1 MTLPSRQHPRLKNY
15 DYGQCGCYH
24 ITICVKNRR
33 PILSTILPARIESQ
47 RASIQLQKAGYVA
60 QHFILNIPLVYAGVL
75 VEHSVIMPN
84 HIHILLRLTAESTTT
99 IPTIIRSFKRMTTRE
114 LGVSIWQDSYYDV
127 IIRNDSMFQ
136 SEWNY
141 IDCNPDK
148 WAEDPLYVT
157 DLQTSRR

>member
-1 MTLPSRQHPRLKNY
+1 MWLLPYHNLCKKSSFDSFHHPSCKDRIPTGLHSTAESRLCCATFY
-15 DYGQCGCYH
+15 
-24 ITICVKNRR
+24 
-33 PILSTILPARIESQ
+33 S
-47 RASIQLQKAGYVA
+47 
-60 QHFILNIPLVYAGVL
+60 
-75 VEHSVIMPN
+75 EHSFGLYRRIGGTFCIMPN
-84 HIHILLRLTAESTTT
+84 HIHILLRLPAESTTT

>member
-157 DLQTSRR
+157 DLQTSHR